1 VVTGSADV
9 EHPADEAADQPA
21 GIPEFWLTALRN
33 HEMLD
38 SQVRAS
44 ARARRGCSELLWL
57 YSGARGRVRFR
68 LAGFAVMIKIVQSL
82 SYSP

>member
-1 VVTGSADV
+1 VVTGTADI

-38 SQVRAS
+38 AQVR
-44 ARARRGCSELLWL
+44 C
-57 YSGARGRVRFR
+57 
-68 LAGFAVMIKIVQSL
+68 LAG
-82 SYSP
+82 YSAA

>member
-1 VVTGSADV
+1 MVTGTADI

-38 SQVRAS
+38 AQVR
-44 ARARRGCSELLWL
+44 C
-57 YSGARGRVRFR
+57 
-68 LAGFAVMIKIVQSL
+68 LAG
-82 SYSP
+82 YSAA